1 MKSFVIKTYRLLASY
16 GFAVILM
23 LFLMVLTFLGTM
35 GQVDRGLYAIQ
46 KEYFE
51 SAFLV
56 HWFFGVIPVPLP
68 GVFLLMVLFTIN
80 LVFGGIIRARKGW
93 REWGMLVT
101 HLGAIMLLV
110 GCFVAYKYSTH
121 GSMLLHEGEIAAHF
135 ESNTV
140 WDLHAT
146 KLGADSKAES
156 TFAVHSEEFGE
167 LKHRRWLVFPP
178 LARIN
183 YETDNLPFSFSLF
196 GYHENCAI
204 SDDGATLTAKPA
216 GASAEEN
223 VPGVTVELKDK
234 AGQTSRGV
242 LWGMAETPFRAKLAD
257 GEWVFE
263 LKRRSYP
270 LPFEIRLD
278 KFIHEQ
284 HPGTSIAKAFIS
296 DVTRTE
302 AGASQTARISMN
314 APMRHKGYAFYQSS
328 WGGGDNQAKY
338 SVLSVVKNP
347 ADKFPQYACTVVA
360 AGLFIHFCLRLIAYL
375 RKQNRER
382 VS

>member
-1 MKSFVIKTYRLLASY
+1 
-16 GFAVILM
+16 
-23 LFLMVLTFLGTM
+23 
-35 GQVDRGLYAIQ
+35 
-46 KEYFE
+46 
-51 SAFLV
+51 
-56 HWFFGVIPVPLP
+56 
-68 GVFLLMVLFTIN
+68 
-80 LVFGGIIRARKGW
+80 
-93 REWGMLVT
+93 
-101 HLGAIMLLV
+101 
-110 GCFVAYKYSTH
+110 
-121 GSMLLHEGEIAAHF
+121 
-135 ESNTV
+135 
-140 WDLHAT
+140 
-146 KLGADSKAES
+146 
-156 TFAVHSEEFGE
+156 
-167 LKHRRWLVFPP
+167 
-178 LARIN
+178 
-183 YETDNLPFSFSLF
+183 
-196 GYHENCAI
+196 
-204 SDDGATLTAKPA
+204 
-216 GASAEEN
+216 
-223 VPGVTVELKDK
+223 
-234 AGQTSRGV
+234 
-242 LWGMAETPFRAKLAD
+242 MAETPFRAKLAD